1 MPGREQ
7 GECKVMPHISLE
19 LWINF
24 NFLGR
29 IHEFSLE
36 IASLNPKNSSR
47 EREIFDQDEQNGL
60 GWGRGG
66 SGDSSERL
74 WKLLRELRGPRSV
87 PTKEGLS
94 SGHDFKSP
102 WCSP

>member
-7 GECKVMPHISLE
+7 GECEVMPHISLE

-24 NFLGR
+24 SFLGR

-47 EREIFDQDEQNGL
+47 EREFVTKMNQDGA
-60 GWGRGG
+60 GWGWGQQRETFLDAVRGAEG
-66 SGDSSERL
+66 SQVCAHKRRAG
-74 WKLLRELRGPRSV
+74 LRP
-87 PTKEGLS
+87 
-94 SGHDFKSP
+94 
-102 WCSP
+102 